1 MRTSRDKR
9 ECVEIFGKMLRKRE
23 RCVMVDCIL
32 WHKLFQCF
40 DLTVGIRE
48 TEKNGDKLKMRNR
61 KRTMENYRIEFMLQ
75 FSE

>member
-1 MRTSRDKR
+1 
-9 ECVEIFGKMLRKRE
+9 
-23 RCVMVDCIL
+23 MVDCIL